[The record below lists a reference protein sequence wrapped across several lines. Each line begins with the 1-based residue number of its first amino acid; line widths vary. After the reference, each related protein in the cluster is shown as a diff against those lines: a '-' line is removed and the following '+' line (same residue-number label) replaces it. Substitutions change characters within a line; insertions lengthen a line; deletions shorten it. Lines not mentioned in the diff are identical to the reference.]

1 MKSLSKEDRLQL
13 MKFVCSFAWA
23 DLQVRSSERHMVG
36 KLVKKLK
43 LGHDEKQKVEEWLKV
58 PPPADE
64 VDPNNVP
71 RAHRALFLET
81 VRELISSDGDIDPAE
96 AENYAL
102 FEQLMK

>member
-1 MKSLSKEDRLQL
+1 MKQLSKEDRLQL

-23 DLQVRSSERHMVG
+23 DLRVQSSERHVVG

-43 LGHDEKQKVEEWLKV
+43 LGSDEKKQVDEWLKV
-58 PPPADE
+58 PPPAEE

-71 RAHRALFLET
+71 RAHRELFLET
-81 VRELISSDGDIDPAE
+81 VRELIASDGDIDPAE

-102 FEQLMK
+102 FEQLMR